1 MTRKF
6 RKSPAKRRN
15 PMARAVRKLGLK
27 VVPSAKTYK
36 RRPKHRKSKA
46 LDPD

>member
-1 MTRKF
+1 MARKTRKIG
-6 RKSPAKRRN
+6 AKRRN

-36 RRPKHRKSKA
+36 RRPKHRKSESP
-46 LDPD
+46 DPD